1 MGHVVNTSSL
11 PPSGWPA
18 PEVTWWHGS
27 TLLHNITTTI
37 LGYDG
42 PPPAVPAATQPS
54 AVAGVGASAGATV
67 RQVRAELSIQS
78 ITRDYVQ
85 SNLTCRASNTNLTQ
99 PLSVSLAL
107 LLHCEYLCPGLTNI
121 DK

>member
-1 MGHVVNTSSL
+1 MSITPDVSL
-11 PPSGWPA
+11 PGWPA
-18 PEVTWWHGS
+18 PDVTWWRGT
-27 TLLHNITTTI
+27 TLLDNITTTV

-42 PPPAVPAATQPS
+42 PPPTLPAATQLP
-54 AVAGVGASAGATV
+54 AVVGMEMGTPM
-67 RQVRAELSIQS
+67 RQVKAELSVAS

-107 LLHCEYLCPGLTNI
+107 LLHCEYLRPRDGEI
-121 DK
+121 YR